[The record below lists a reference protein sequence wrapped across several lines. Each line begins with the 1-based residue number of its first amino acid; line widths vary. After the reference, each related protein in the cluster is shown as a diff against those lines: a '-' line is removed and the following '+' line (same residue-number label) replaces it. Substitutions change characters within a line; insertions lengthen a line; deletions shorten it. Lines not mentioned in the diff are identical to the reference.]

1 VSFRIWTAFGAFSK
15 LLWGYLFRLVLGSAW
30 YIKHKSYPS
39 LEWAR
44 QLLEYRSL
52 GLTRRY
58 GALVQSRLPD
68 GVVLQP
74 FDNMPFINKE
84 IYLTA
89 VYTKFRKLTGDDVVL
104 DVGAHVGVFTLM
116 ASRRVRRVVAIEPH
130 PFNYKLLLR
139 NITFNKLTN
148 VTPVNVALSNYCG
161 SAKLYIAEQSG
172 SHTIE
177 ERVVD
182 RYKVKHGFNVDR
194 YVEVRVKTLDNLV
207 DELGLDEVTFIK
219 VDAEGSEL
227 NVLKGAERTLKENEA
242 FLSIAAYH
250 VPNELREISNFL
262 RDIGYEVFIR
272 RLGESRTPY
281 IYASK
286 R

>member
-1 VSFRIWTAFGAFSK
+1 
-15 LLWGYLFRLVLGSAW
+15 LGYLFRLVLGSAW
-30 YIKHKSYPS
+30 YIKHKSYPG

-44 QLLEYRSL
+44 QSLEYRSL
-52 GLTRRY
+52 GFVRRY
-58 GALVQSRLPD
+58 GALVQSKLPD
-68 GVVLQP
+68 GVILQP
-74 FDNMPFINKE
+74 FDNMPFINRE

-89 VYTKFRKLTGDDVVL
+89 VYTKFHKLTGDDVVL

-116 ASRRVRRVVAIEPH
+116 ASRRARRVVAIEPH
-130 PFNYKLLLR
+130 PFNYKLLLK
-139 NITFNKLTN
+139 NITFNKLVN

-172 SHTIE
+172 SHSIE
-177 ERVVD
+177 EKVVD
-182 RYKVKHGFNVDR
+182 RYKVKHGFDVDK
-194 YVEVRVKTLDNLV
+194 YVEVRVETLDDLV

-227 NVLKGAERTLKENEA
+227 NVLKGAERTLKENDA

-250 VPNELREISNFL
+250 VPNELHEISNFL

-272 RLGESRTPY
+272 RLGESRAPY
-281 IYASK
+281 VYASK